1 MSCVTIRSEPGCP
14 VEQLS
19 QFPMLGHRLPSFSQP
34 LRGLA
39 VSDKHRRRVKALLLF
54 GSTMCIVLGLG
65 WGGYYL
71 LKAKWLLMGMD
82 AALAA
87 IGVVAMV
94 CTLTERTRLAAL
106 LSVHTLLVVV
116 CIICLFD
123 TPIAGVARSAHMH
136 LLTVAAA
143 AYLLFRG
150 ENAYLRLGLPLACFV
165 ACLVFAGTDIG
176 ITNPALQPPPETRA
190 ITVWINNATCFI
202 SIAMVLAIMQ
212 SDVAARNAIEDD
224 LRTALAQGHF
234 SLHYQPQVREDGRVI
249 GADALLRWEHPQ
261 RGMILPGKFISL
273 AEETGLIVPIGDWV
287 LRKACAQLLA
297 WAQDPRTAG
306 LSLSVNVSASQFR
319 QPDFVA
325 QVLDIVHRSG
335 IEPSRLKLEL
345 TESMLVKDV
354 DEVVRKMGELRA
366 HGVALSL
373 DDFGTGYSSL
383 NYLKRLP
390 LDQLKIDQSF
400 VRDLLSDPNDMAIVR
415 TLVSLGRSLNLM
427 LIAEGVETREQFAW
441 LRDNDCLAYQ
451 GYLFSKPLP
460 IDQFDAFV
468 RAPHSHTPTPPSAAP
483 SVRTVTA

>member
-1 MSCVTIRSEPGCP
+1 
-14 VEQLS
+14 
-19 QFPMLGHRLPSFSQP
+19 MLGGRLPSFSQP

-54 GSTMCIVLGLG
+54 GSSMCILLGLG
-65 WGGYYL
+65 WGSYYL
-71 LKAKWLLMGMD
+71 LKAKWLLMSMD
-82 AALAA
+82 IVLAS
-87 IGVVAMV
+87 IGVVALG

-106 LSVHTLLVVV
+106 LSVHTLLIVI

-123 TPIAGVARSAHMH
+123 TPIAGVPRSAHMH
-136 LLTVAAA
+136 LLTLAAA
-143 AYLLFRG
+143 SYLLFRG
-150 ENAYLRLGLPLACFV
+150 EHAYLRLGLPVSCFL
-165 ACLVFAGTDIG
+165 ACLVFAGSDIG
-176 ITNPALQPPPETRA
+176 ITNPAYQPPIETRP

-249 GADALLRWEHPQ
+249 GAEALLRWEHPQ
-261 RGMILPGKFISL
+261 RGMILPGKFIAL

-287 LRKACAQLLA
+287 LRKACAQLLN

-319 QPDFVA
+319 QPDFVS
-325 QVLDIVHRSG
+325 QVLEIVHRSG

-345 TESMLVKDV
+345 TESLLVKDV
-354 DEVVRKMGELRA
+354 DEVVSKMAELKS

-383 NYLKRLP
+383 NSLKRLP

-400 VRDLLSDPNDMAIVR
+400 VRDLLNDPNDMAIVR
-415 TLVSLGRSLNLM
+415 TLVSLSRSLNLM
-427 LIAEGVETREQFAW
+427 VIAEGVETREQLDW
-441 LRDNDCLAYQ
+441 LRDNDCVAYQ

-460 IDQFDAFV
+460 IEQFEAFV
-468 RAPHSHTPTPPSAAP
+468 HAPHAAPPVSPSATSTSPAM
-483 SVRTVTA
+483 TA